1 MNNLQEG
8 HRWNAEDYCQHSHVQ
23 EEAAQSLIQQI
34 QWYGNEQVLDIGC
47 GDGKITAKIAD
58 LVKNGAVLG
67 IDVSP
72 EMISFSQKKFAKD
85 LYPNLTFLLQNA
97 EELNYINRFG
107 VIFSSFAIQW
117 VSDQKLLFAKMHQ
130 GLIAGGLLALTIP
143 LGISTELESA
153 LEGTMTDRNWAS
165 YFQKT
170 PKRHQLRSE
179 SCFSTA
185 LSKEAFQT
193 IACCKIRQT
202 SEFSTRDHF
211 EKYVSQ
217 WLPYLAALPAGLQHS
232 FMRDLLD
239 RYVSL
244 QPIQQNGSV
253 LFQFP
258 RLDVLARKISY

>member
-143 LGISTELESA
+143 LGIS
-153 LEGTMTDRNWAS
+153 
-165 YFQKT
+165 
-170 PKRHQLRSE
+170 
-179 SCFSTA
+179 
-185 LSKEAFQT
+185 KEAFQT